1 MLAFAAFLSVL
12 SSLSRTLIFISLIGR
27 LWEQIFLNSSA
38 PIIHVLLPMTLDLS
52 STIKNH
58 TTNFP
63 TQKFP
68 TGNPVW
74 VSLDI
79 RADVS
84 SVFYN
89 FLLVKWV
96 CKFMWS
102 MGHHHKGPCPPALDA
117 PVVLTLA
124 VKAAVKT
131 SLLDFFR
138 RHKLCRDMWSRRG
151 RSIN

>member
-1 MLAFAAFLSVL
+1 MLAFLSAL

-27 LWEQIFLNSSA
+27 LGEQIFLNSSA
-38 PIIHVLLPMTLDLS
+38 PVIHVLLPMTLDLS
-52 STIKNH
+52 STTIKNPR
-58 TTNFP
+58 TNFP

-68 TGNPVW
+68 TGSPVW

-79 RADVS
+79 STDVS

-89 FLLVKWV
+89 FLLAKWI
-96 CKFMWS
+96 CEFMWS
-102 MGHHHKGPCPPALDA
+102 MGHHHKGPRPPALDA

-151 RSIN
+151 RSIK